1 MSGLEKMKAQILEE
15 AEGSAREIL
24 SIAQKE
30 ADSLLAAK
38 KVQAEKE
45 AEEIEAAAKARSK
58 ENWERAVSAAE
69 MKRRRT
75 LLGAKQQLI
84 NEVLEEAYEKVTGL
98 SDEAYFE
105 MRERVLERYVLPE
118 EGEICFSQKDL
129 DRMPETFHT
138 KAKEIAKGKGGS
150 LTFAEKAE
158 KIDGGF
164 LLVYGGIEENCT
176 IKALFDSKKEELSD
190 QVNRVL
196 FSKK

>member
-30 ADSLLAAK
+30 ADSLFAAK

-45 AEEIEAAAKARSK
+45 VEEIDAAAKAHSK
-58 ENWERAVSAAE
+58 ENRERAVSAAE

-84 NEVLEEAYEKVTGL
+84 NEVLKEAYEKVTGL

-105 MRERVLERYVLPE
+105 ILERVLEKYVLPE
-118 EGEICFSQKDL
+118 EGRICFSQKDL
-129 DRMPETFHT
+129 DRMPETFRT

-150 LTFAEKAE
+150 LAFAWKAE

-164 LLVYGGIEENCT
+164 LLIYGGIEENCT

-190 QVNRVL
+190 QVNRLL
-196 FSKK
+196 FGKK

>member
-1 MSGLEKMKAQILEE
+1 MSGLEKIKAQILKE
-15 AEGSAREIL
+15 AEDSAREIL
-24 SIAQKE
+24 STAQKE
-30 ADSLLAAK
+30 AASLLAAK

-45 AEEIEAAAKARSK
+45 VEEIETTAKARSK

-84 NEVLEEAYEKVTGL
+84 NDVLEEAYEKVTGL
-98 SDEAYFE
+98 PDERYFE
-105 MRERVLERYVLPE
+105 MLEHILEQYVLPE
-118 EGEICFSQKDL
+118 NGKICFSQKDL
-129 DRMPETFHT
+129 DRMPETFRI
-138 KAKEIAKGKGGS
+138 KMEEIAKRKGGS
-150 LTFAEKAE
+150 LVVVEKAE

-190 QVNRVL
+190 QVNRLL
-196 FSKK
+196 FGKK